1 MQEPCKRAAW
11 MSLLLGKWK
20 IQCFPTMLFSGDFV
34 KDKLETAATAPSG
47 FEIAG
52 ALCYRP

>member
-1 MQEPCKRAAW
+1 

-34 KDKLETAATAPSG
+34 KDKLETAVTAPSG